1 MLTFVASGCHSCER
15 AKRAPFACGQ
25 ASVVDVVHHAVELTS
40 SDSGRSLTGRGE
52 VEVRTRATTSTIEL
66 DAHDLQVTQA
76 AADVP
81 LRFAQAKDTLC
92 VELPQPIAAG
102 AHATLHFSWKVGGKR
117 PMPRVGNDQVWAGYD
132 AATWMP
138 TRQDSAQRATLE
150 LTIVAPRD
158 WKVIGPGTRA
168 TSRKALPA
176 DLAASTFVLT
186 QPTPPF
192 LFAFAAGAFDEAQLE
207 VDGVNLRAL
216 GRRGADLASVLQLT
230 APMLQFMVRRA
241 GPAPM
246 TEYTQVFVEGDAAQ
260 EAAGFALLT
269 AAAIADVAKDPQD
282 DWIFIHELAHQW
294 FGWQVACTDFN
305 DFWLNE
311 GFATFVTAAYKQ
323 EHWGEPAYTELVESW
338 RERSAKVHADGR
350 DAPVAR
356 SAPGRTL
363 PSPKD
368 SELQPRA
375 ITYSRGAL
383 VLDKLRSTLGE
394 DAFWSGIR
402 SYATGRA
409 WKSARTDDLRRALEA
424 ASGTD
429 LNAFFAAKVYAAAPE
444 P

>member
-1 MLTFVASGCHSCER
+1 V
-15 AKRAPFACGQ
+15 P
-25 ASVVDVVHHAVELTS
+25 
-40 SDSGRSLTGRGE
+40 
-52 VEVRTRATTSTIEL
+52 TSTIEL
-66 DAHDLQVTQA
+66 DAHGLQVTQA
-76 AADVP
+76 AREVP
-81 LRFAQAKDTLC
+81 LRFAQGKDTLC
-92 VELPQPIAAG
+92 VELPQPLAAG
-102 AHATLHFSWKVGGKR
+102 AHARLRFDWRVSGTR
-117 PMPRVGNDQVWAGYD
+117 PMPHLGSDQVWAGYD
-132 AATWMP
+132 AASWMP

-158 WKVIGPGTRA
+158 WKTIGPGTRA
-168 TSRKALPA
+168 VSRKTLPA
-176 DLAASTFVLT
+176 DFAASTFVVT

-192 LFAFAAGAFDEAQLE
+192 LFAFAAGAFDEAQLA
-207 VDGVNLRAL
+207 VDGVRLRAL
-216 GRRGADLASVLQLT
+216 GPRGANLARVLQLT

-269 AAAIADVAKDPQD
+269 AAAIEDVAQDPQD

-311 GFATFVTAAYKQ
+311 GFATFFTAAYKR
-323 EHWGEPAYTELVESW
+323 ERWGEPAYTELVESW

-394 DAFWSGIR
+394 DAFWSGMR
-402 SYATGRA
+402 TYATGRA

-429 LNAFFAAKVYAAAPE
+429 LNAFFAAKVYAAAPD